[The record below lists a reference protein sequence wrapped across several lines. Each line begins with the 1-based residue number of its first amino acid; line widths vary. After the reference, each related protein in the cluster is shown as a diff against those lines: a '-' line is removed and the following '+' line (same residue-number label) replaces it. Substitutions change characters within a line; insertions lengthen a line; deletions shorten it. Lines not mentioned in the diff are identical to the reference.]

1 MKTFFNNFRLRFGRL
16 FQNMLRLG
24 ARQLLVTSGLALAI
38 MAGAMPAQNLQTPP
52 PNAPRVH
59 SIAQTAHTKSTST
72 PSPKELIPSQPPPT
86 TPLGTEQVAPNRPR
100 ISYKGGQLTI
110 IAQNSELADVLSL
123 LSMDTGAKI
132 DFPPSVAHER
142 IWAEVGP
149 GPALR
154 VVVTLLREIGLDY
167 AIQGSETEP
176 QGIRSV
182 LVSIRTNADMGED
195 PRQEDQ
201 ASEKLEAPTEVAS
214 ENLQPAPTG
223 WQPSQDTPESPAN
236 EPATFTEVAPVDW
249 QNSLD
254 TLCSVAAKYYPFD
267 IVIAADPKK
276 DITEDPRLTVYIGK
290 PLEHDGKPTD
300 IPVNDSGGLL
310 IKIRICAED
319 KLSRMLSAIFVGDPF
334 RLRHDLEVSSRK

>member
-1 MKTFFNNFRLRFGRL
+1 MMPFLNTFLLRFGRL

-24 ARQLLVTSGLALAI
+24 TRQLLVTSGLALAI

-52 PNAPRVH
+52 PNAQEVH
-59 SIAQTAHTKSTST
+59 SVAQTVSTKSTST

-86 TPLGTEQVAPNRPR
+86 TPLMTEQVAPNRPR
-100 ISYKGGQLTI
+100 VSYKGGQLTI

-149 GPALR
+149 GPAR
-154 VVVTLLREIGLDY
+154 SVVATLLREIGLDY
-167 AIQGSETEP
+167 AIQGSETDP

-182 LVSIRTNADMGED
+182 LVSIRTNADMGKD

-201 ASEKLEAPTEVAS
+201 ASEKLEAPAELAS
-214 ENLQPAPTG
+214 ENLQPAPAER
-223 WQPSQDTPESPAN
+223 QPSQDIPESSAN
-236 EPATFTEVAPVDW
+236 EPATFTEMVPAVW

-254 TLCSVAAKYYPFD
+254 TPYSSAAKCYPFD
-267 IVIAADPKK
+267 MVISANPDKGTA
-276 DITEDPRLTVYIGK
+276 EDPRLTVNIGK
-290 PLEHDGKPTD
+290 PLEVDGKATG
-300 IPVNDSGGLL
+300 IPVNDNGGLL
-310 IKIRICAED
+310 IKIRICAAD

-334 RLRHDLEVSSRK
+334 QLQHDLKVSSRK